1 MVRRHQAISHT
12 AEAGPHNHKLP
23 AAQITL
29 RLMVK
34 TGIRKAGW
42 QMKVGIVSIYQDFL
56 ILSSFVSVILRKND
70 TLEI

>member
-42 QMKVGIVSIYQDFL
+42 KMKVGIVLIYQDFP
-56 ILSSFVSVILRKND
+56 I
-70 TLEI
+70 